1 MSLWFLLALMTAAA
15 VFAVLWPLGRAPRLR
30 AGGESAIYKDQ
41 LAEVER
47 DRTAGL
53 ISAADAEAA
62 QIEISRRLLA
72 SARSEHGAPAAAHLK
87 VRRAVAVFALL
98 GLPLM
103 SGALYLAYGAP
114 TLGGFPLAARPVVPP
129 AQASLETLV
138 AQVEAHLEKNPKDGR
153 GWEVLAPVLLKL
165 GRSGDAVRAYRNSV
179 EFNGETAARRADLG
193 EALAAAAGG
202 VVTVE
207 ARQEFERALRL
218 DAGEVKAR
226 YFSAVAAQQDGRPDQ
241 AGAIWRDML
250 KDAPDNAPWR
260 PLVVQALAQ
269 LGGGA
274 APELSTDVAAA
285 ANDMTAAQRAEMIGG
300 MVDRLAAR
308 LKQNGDDVDGWLR
321 LVRAYMVLGQI
332 DKAKQA
338 VADARQATG
347 ASPERLRALN
357 DGLKDLGLEG

>member
-1 MSLWFLLALMTAAA
+1 
-15 VFAVLWPLGRAPRLR
+15 
-30 AGGESAIYKDQ
+30 
-41 LAEVER
+41 
-47 DRTAGL
+47 
-53 ISAADAEAA
+53 
-62 QIEISRRLLA
+62 
-72 SARSEHGAPAAAHLK
+72 
-87 VRRAVAVFALL
+87 
-98 GLPLM
+98 
-103 SGALYLAYGAP
+103 
-114 TLGGFPLAARPVVPP
+114 
-129 AQASLETLV
+129 V

-193 EALAAAAGG
+193 EAIAAAAGG
-202 VVTVE
+202 VVTAE
-207 ARQEFERALRL
+207 ARQEFERALKL

-226 YFSAVAAQQDGRPDQ
+226 YFGAVAAQQDGRLDQ
-241 AGAIWRDML
+241 AGAIWREML
-250 KDAPDNAPWR
+250 KSAPDNAPWR
-260 PLVVQALAQ
+260 PLVVQALAR

-274 APELSTDVAAA
+274 APELSSDVAAV
-285 ANDMTAAQRAEMIGG
+285 ANDMTAAQRSEMIGG

-321 LVRAYMVLGQI
+321 LVRAYMVLGQL

-347 ASPERLRALN
+347 GSPERLRALN